1 MGASVEPKIMPGQ
14 SVFFRSFKWERFYL
28 LYAKTVPELKGPVA
42 LFGRL
47 WTVIAGRGFSQPH
60 LVFHHNKVGGIC
72 SDILGNTYTM
82 NGRIKWYRSCYYCNT
97 ECSPPFEGKRIKVR
111 ITR

>member
-28 LYAKTVPELKGPVA
+28 LYAKTVPELKEPVA

-47 WTVIAGRGFSQPH
+47 
-60 LVFHHNKVGGIC
+60 
-72 SDILGNTYTM
+72 
-82 NGRIKWYRSCYYCNT
+82 
-97 ECSPPFEGKRIKVR
+97 
-111 ITR
+111 